1 MTLIFKSCGKLKR
14 ISRRKFWVLP
24 HVKNILK
31 RHRNSYLNFW
41 EQTKNCQVSN
51 YFCTLCTN
59 RVVKSKFLSKNP
71 FFGLEWLVLCIYR
84 PNNLM
89 FHLRTQYWGLRKP
102 QKGSKWP
109 IFKGLNQLHLS
120 IMDLGFWVQMNP
132 WNTFLSPLET
142 SNGFKMA
149 LNWGFWALYTYW
161 DAILAGSGLL
171 LASKAYI
178 HNGPWVLGPDLPLK
192 HLFTTSGS
200 LKKVLNHPQITPKLI
215 FKVTGMHFWVALGDS
230 LPPKLISM
238 MDHRVWVQIY
248 P

>member
-1 MTLIFKSCGKLKR
+1 MNSYIFIHFWALWARKNGKFYVYDLVCGRGKYSTLVVTLIFKSCGKLKR

-109 IFKGLNQLHLS
+109 IFRGLNQLHL
-120 IMDLGFWVQMNP
+120 LGGFFGWIWV
-132 WNTFLSPLET
+132 E
-142 SNGFKMA
+142 
-149 LNWGFWALYTYW
+149 
-161 DAILAGSGLL
+161 
-171 LASKAYI
+171 
-178 HNGPWVLGPDLPLK
+178 H
-192 HLFTTSGS
+192 HLQS
-200 LKKVLNHPQITPKLI
+200 L
-215 FKVTGMHFWVALGDS
+215 
-230 LPPKLISM
+230 
-238 MDHRVWVQIY
+238 
-248 P
+248 